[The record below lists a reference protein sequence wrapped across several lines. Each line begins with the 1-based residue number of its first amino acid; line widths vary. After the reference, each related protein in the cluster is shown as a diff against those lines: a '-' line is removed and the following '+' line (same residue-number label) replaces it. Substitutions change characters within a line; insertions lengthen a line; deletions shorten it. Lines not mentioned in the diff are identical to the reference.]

1 MGTTNDTVLVA
12 GSASQLLAVR
22 IARALKVELVPMASK
37 TFPDGELYLRFLSP
51 LNGRR
56 VIIVQST
63 PPPQN
68 SNLLELF
75 FLINAAVEK
84 GADEI
89 IAVVPYLAYARQ
101 DKEFLPGEAVSGRY
115 ICRMLKNCGADI
127 VITVNIHSR
136 SIFEGID
143 LPFIDLDAFPL
154 IAEYFEK
161 TPLKDPLVLAPDKG
175 AVEEGS
181 LIAEKLGCS
190 FAFLEKERDRY
201 TGEIVTAEKQMGL
214 KGRDVLIID
223 DIISTG
229 GTMAN
234 AVSIAVKQGAR
245 NVYVAC
251 VHPLLV
257 GEARLKIL
265 NAGAR
270 EIIGTDSV
278 PSDVSIISLAP
289 LIVGALKR

>member
-1 MGTTNDTVLVA
+1 MGATDDTVLVA

-22 IARALKVELVPMASK
+22 IARALKVELAPMTTK

-75 FLINAAVEK
+75 FLITTAVEK

-89 IAVVPYLAYARQ
+89 VAVVPYFAYARQ

-115 ICRMLKNCGADI
+115 ICRMLKNCGADM

-136 SIFEGID
+136 NIFEGID

-154 IAEYFEK
+154 IAEHFEK
-161 TPLKDPLVLAPDKG
+161 IPLKDPLVLAPDKG

-181 LIAEKLGCS
+181 LIAEKLGCP

-201 TGEIVTAEKQMGL
+201 TGEIVTEEKQMDL
-214 KGRDVLIID
+214 KGRDVLIVD

-265 NAGAR
+265 NAGAK

-278 PSDVSIISLAP
+278 PSDVSVISLTP

>member
-1 MGTTNDTVLVA
+1 MLVA

-214 KGRDVLIID
+214 KGRDVLIVD

>member
-214 KGRDVLIID
+214 KGRDVLIVD